1 MQFNISKTFGDNKLM
16 TATILLNPETLT
28 YRKVFDSVG
37 RQHFKECYELNN
49 SAAFA
54 FPYL

>member
-54 FPYL
+54 FPSF